1 MIIVMSVK
9 LFYPKFI
16 NPRMKARMV
25 SVRYSPLLKGTSIV
39 NMDIDPEC
47 TTIGSILTSPV
58 AR

>member
-1 MIIVMSVK
+1 MSVK

>member
-1 MIIVMSVK
+1 MIIFMSVE
-9 LFYPKFI
+9 LFYAMFI

-47 TTIGSILTSPV
+47 TSIGFILTSPV